1 MARIRCS
8 LREWP
13 SSAHRGAETLQWPSD
28 RCILTLG
35 NIREVLKLRL
45 IGERVVVH

>member
-13 SSAHRGAETLQWPSD
+13 SSGHRGAETLQWQSD
-28 RCILTLG
+28 KSNLTEG
-35 NIREVLKLRL
+35 DIREVLKLRL
-45 IGERVVVH
+45 IGERVVVR